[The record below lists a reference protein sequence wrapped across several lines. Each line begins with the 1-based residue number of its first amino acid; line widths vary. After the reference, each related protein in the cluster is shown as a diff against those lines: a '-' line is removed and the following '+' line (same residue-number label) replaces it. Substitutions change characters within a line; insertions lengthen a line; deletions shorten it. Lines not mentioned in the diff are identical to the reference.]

1 MGIAS
6 RLYRGETSFNFVG
19 KRKIW
24 FALSTFI
31 IVISIFSLVFR
42 GLNFGI
48 EFKGGIAWEVTASHS
63 LSQTQVQKAV
73 SNIPVAPIVQIL
85 GGKTIEV
92 QGQVPTGSTAHK
104 TAVENQVATAL
115 AKIAHVSASQVS
127 ESIVGPTWGGAI
139 SHKAEEALG
148 AFLLAVTA
156 YITLRFELKMAL
168 AALIAVVHDVA
179 VTVGIYSLS
188 GFQVTPSTVIAFLTI
203 LGYSLYDTI
212 VVFDRIQENTR
223 ALATSGRMS
232 YTQTVNLSINQV
244 LMRSINTS
252 LMAILPILSVL
263 VVGAYIL
270 GAVSLKN
277 FGLALFIGLTTGAY
291 SSIFIASPLLAI
303 FKERETRYKALR
315 ERLSVR
321 GESETLLT
329 PAAAAAALG
338 TSKMPS
344 VAPQSVPHDAI
355 LKPKRGYQS
364 PPVQPLQFNSGDDEV
379 IDAVMEPV
387 EDDYK

>member
-48 EFKGGIAWEVTASHS
+48 EFKGGIAWEVTTAHPI
-63 LSQTQVQKAV
+63 SQGQVQKAV
-73 SNIPVAPIVQIL
+73 SNIAVSPIVQIL

-92 QGQVPTGSTAHK
+92 QGQVPTGSLAHQ
-104 TAVENQVATAL
+104 AALENQVSTVL
-115 AKIAHVSASQVS
+115 AKIAHVPSSQVS
-127 ESIVGPTWGGAI
+127 ESVVGPTWGGAI

-148 AFLLAVTA
+148 AFLLAVAA

-223 ALATSGRMS
+223 ALATSGRTS

-263 VVGAYIL
+263 IVGAYIL

-303 FKERETRYKALR
+303 FKEKEARYKALR
-315 ERLSVR
+315 QRLAAQ
-321 GESETLLT
+321 GETETLLT
-329 PAAAAAALG
+329 PAAAAVMG
-338 TSKMPS
+338 GSKTSS
-344 VAPQSVPHDAI
+344 GASQVVSSGAI
-355 LKPKRGYQS
+355 LKPKRTYKLPS
-364 PPVQPLQFNSGDDEV
+364 PQVQFDPNDDEI
-379 IDAVMEPV
+379 IDAIIEPV
-387 EDDYK
+387 EKDSK